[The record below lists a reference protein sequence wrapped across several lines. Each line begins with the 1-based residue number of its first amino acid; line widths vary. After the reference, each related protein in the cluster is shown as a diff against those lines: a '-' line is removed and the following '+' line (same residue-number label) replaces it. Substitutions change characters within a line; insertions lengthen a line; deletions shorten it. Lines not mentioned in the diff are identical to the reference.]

1 MAWGASGTLTTWLP
15 SQYSQTQSVFVM
27 SKIPRAV
34 EGSEPVEARL
44 GRIGLQLPPVPTPV
58 AEYVPAKQVGNIVY
72 VSGQGPIVN
81 GRPAL
86 VGRVGAELSLE
97 QGYLAARLCILNALA
112 AVKEVI
118 GSLDHIAE
126 VVQVRG
132 FVNSAPDFHDQPKVI
147 NGASELL
154 VYLFG
159 ERGRHA
165 RAALGTHVLPGNIPV
180 EIELV
185 VRVDGRSRKEG
196 VRYTSG

>member
-1 MAWGASGTLTTWLP
+1 MVKKA
-15 SQYSQTQSVFVM
+15 
-27 SKIPRAV
+27 RAV

-44 GRIGLQLPPVPTPV
+44 GRLDLQLPPVPAPI
-58 AEYVPAKQVGNIVY
+58 AEYVPAKRVGNIVY
-72 VSGQGPIVN
+72 VSGQGPIAN
-81 GRPAL
+81 GRPVL

-97 QGYLAARLCILNALA
+97 EGYLAARLCILNALA

-118 GSLDHIAE
+118 GSLDQVAE
-126 VVQVRG
+126 VVQIRG

-165 RAALGTHVLPGNIPV
+165 RAALGTNALPGNIPV

-185 VRVDGRSRKEG
+185 VRVDGRARKEG
-196 VRYTSG
+196 RRVHTRSDRR

>member
-1 MAWGASGTLTTWLP
+1 MN
-15 SQYSQTQSVFVM
+15 
-27 SKIPRAV
+27 KKPRVGGRA
-34 EGSEPVEARL
+34 ESVEARL
-44 GRIGLQLPPVPTPV
+44 EEVGLQLPSVPAPI
-58 AEYVPAKQVGNIVY
+58 AEYVPAKQVGDLVY

-86 VGRVGAELSLE
+86 VGRVGAELTLE
-97 QGYLAARLCILNALA
+97 DGYLAARICILNALA

-118 GSLDHIAE
+118 GSLDHVAE

-132 FVNSAPDFHDQPKVI
+132 FVNSAPDFHDQPRVI

-165 RAALGTHVLPGNIPV
+165 RAALGAHVLPGNIPV
-180 EIELV
+180 EIELI
-185 VRVDGRSRKEG
+185 VRVNSRSPKEG
-196 VRYTSG
+196 RQVHTRSDRR